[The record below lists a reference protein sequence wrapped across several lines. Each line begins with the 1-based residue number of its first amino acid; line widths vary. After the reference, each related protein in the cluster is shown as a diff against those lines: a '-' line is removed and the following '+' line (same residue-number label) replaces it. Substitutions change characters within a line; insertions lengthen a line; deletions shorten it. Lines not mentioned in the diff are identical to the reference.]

1 MCVSSSCSFFLFPFY
16 FPRLA
21 MTRSEGLKQ
30 VWNKFPSGQHHQ
42 QTLTMLKFRR
52 VGRATVKKIG
62 KVEVPPLGVNN
73 YIQRSFASWREQNNC
88 QKKWKPFL
96 VLNAFEAGAYYIWN
110 HVHWCLIWLGGACDV
125 RHFIVQTGFK
135 WFQTTRWLVFR
146 GPRKSICVGVCFL
159 ISREGISRGKWN

>member
-1 MCVSSSCSFFLFPFY
+1 
-16 FPRLA
+16 
-21 MTRSEGLKQ
+21 
-30 VWNKFPSGQHHQ
+30 
-42 QTLTMLKFRR
+42 LTMLKFRR

-110 HVHWCLIWLGGACDV
+110 HVHWCLIWLGGSLWCSTFYCSDRFQMV
-125 RHFIVQTGFK
+125 SDHPVVGF
-135 WFQTTRWLVFR
+135 
-146 GPRKSICVGVCFL
+146 
-159 ISREGISRGKWN
+159 